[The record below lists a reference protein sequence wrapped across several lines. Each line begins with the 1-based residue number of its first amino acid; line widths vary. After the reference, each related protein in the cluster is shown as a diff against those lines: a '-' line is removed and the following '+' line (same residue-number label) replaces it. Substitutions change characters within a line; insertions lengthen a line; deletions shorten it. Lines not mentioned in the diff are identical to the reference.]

1 MIRKLSTIL
10 LLTAFVPLAGCSNSS
25 NSNSS
30 SNDISKE
37 SQEKEIVVAKPI
49 NPCELS
55 ADKPN
60 ENLSES
66 TSEDSLRGIRSHTS
80 KKVVLMPVTN
90 ANSGGG
96 AYGMPQMNSMG
107 QITPDLTG
115 FATEI
120 MNQSFRNEG
129 LKTIAW
135 FKVSKKLK
143 EVMKANNSDT
153 TSIYGAYMPAGG
165 GNFQVNDENINELIT
180 AAKQLG
186 ACYVV
191 RPVIL
196 KNSTNSKTSTSANP
210 LGVMVFGGA
219 AVRTKTENNAEVDLK
234 IDIINTYEEDIIASK
249 TFSGRSVLV
258 GKERANVLDGI
269 TGSQIFSA
277 GSTADQSRIAFY
289 DTIDK
294 IVEFLDDK
302 ME

>member
-1 MIRKLSTIL
+1 MLIKLFSLIL
-10 LLTAFVPLAGCSNSS
+10 VTSFIPLTGCSNSKK
-25 NSNSS
+25 
-30 SNDISKE
+30 IAEPIKP
-37 SQEKEIVVAKPI
+37 IKPI
-49 NPCELS
+49 NPCEIS
-55 ADKPN
+55 EEKSQ
-60 ENLSES
+60 ENLANSVN
-66 TSEDSLRGIRSHTS
+66 EDSLRGIRSHTS
-80 KKVVLMPVTN
+80 NKIVLMPVSN
-90 ANSGGG
+90 ANSVGGS
-96 AYGMPQMNSMG
+96 YGIPQMNSMG
-107 QITPDLTG
+107 QIIPDLTG

-135 FKVSKKLK
+135 FKVSKQLK
-143 EVMKANNSDT
+143 EIMSENNSA
-153 TSIYGAYMPAGG
+153 SSSPYGAYMPSGG
-165 GNFQVNDENINELIT
+165 GGGFQVNDENINELIT
-180 AAKQLG
+180 AAKELG
-186 ACYVV
+186 ACYII

-196 KNSTNSKTSTSANP
+196 KNSMNSKVSTSANP

-219 AVRTKTENNAEVDLK
+219 AIRTKSENNAEVDLK
-234 IDIINTYEEDIIASK
+234 IDIINTNEEDIIASK

-277 GSTADQSRIAFY
+277 GSTTDQSRIAFY

>member
-1 MIRKLSTIL
+1 MIRKLFTIL
-10 LLTAFVPLAGCSNSS
+10 LLTSLVPLAGCSNSS
-25 NSNSS
+25 NSSS
-30 SNDISKE
+30 DSDDINKE
-37 SQEKEIVVAKPI
+37 PEEKKIVVSKPI

-55 ADKPN
+55 IDKPN
-60 ENLSES
+60 ENPSES

-96 AYGMPQMNSMG
+96 AYGIPHMNSMG

-153 TSIYGAYMPAGG
+153 TSIYGGYMPAGG

-180 AAKQLG
+180 AAKELG

>member
-1 MIRKLSTIL
+1 MIRKLFSLIL
-10 LLTAFVPLAGCSNSS
+10 ISSFVPLTGCSNSS
-25 NSNSS
+25 NST
-30 SNDISKE
+30 KTTE
-37 SQEKEIVVAKPI
+37 EKIVIKPA
-49 NPCELS
+49 NPCEIS
-55 ADKPN
+55 KDKST
-60 ENLSES
+60 NLDE
-66 TSEDSLRGIRSHTS
+66 TVSEDTLRGIRSHTS

-96 AYGMPQMNSMG
+96 VYGMPQMNSMG

-143 EVMKANNSDT
+143 EVMKANTSDT
-153 TSIYGAYMPAGG
+153 TSIYSAYMPAGG

-180 AAKQLG
+180 AAKELG

-234 IDIINTYEEDIIASK
+234 IDIINTFEEDIIASK

>member
-1 MIRKLSTIL
+1 MIRKLFTIL
-10 LLTAFVPLAGCSNSS
+10 LLTSFVPLAGCSSSS
-25 NSNSS
+25 NSNSG
-30 SNDISKE
+30 SNDFSKE
-37 SQEKEIVVAKPI
+37 SQKKEIVIAKPI

-55 ADKPN
+55 TEKPN

-107 QITPDLTG
+107 QIAPDLTG

-129 LKTIAW
+129 IKTIAW

-180 AAKQLG
+180 AAKELG

-210 LGVMVFGGA
+210 LGMMVFGGA

>member
-1 MIRKLSTIL
+1 
-10 LLTAFVPLAGCSNSS
+10 
-25 NSNSS
+25 
-30 SNDISKE
+30 
-37 SQEKEIVVAKPI
+37 
-49 NPCELS
+49 
-55 ADKPN
+55 
-60 ENLSES
+60 
-66 TSEDSLRGIRSHTS
+66 
-80 KKVVLMPVTN
+80 
-90 ANSGGG
+90 
-96 AYGMPQMNSMG
+96 
-107 QITPDLTG
+107 
-115 FATEI
+115 
-120 MNQSFRNEG
+120 
-129 LKTIAW
+129 
-135 FKVSKKLK
+135 
-143 EVMKANNSDT
+143 MKANNSDT

-180 AAKQLG
+180 AAKELG
-186 ACYVV
+186 ACYVI

-302 ME
+302 MD

>member
-1 MIRKLSTIL
+1 VIRKLFTIL
-10 LLTAFVPLAGCSNSS
+10 LLTSFFPLAGCSNS
-25 NSNSS
+25 NNV
-30 SNDISKE
+30 SKE
-37 SQEKEIVVAKPI
+37 SQKKEIVVAKPI

-55 ADKPN
+55 TDKPN
-60 ENLSES
+60 ENISEL
-66 TSEDSLRGIRSHTS
+66 TSKDSLRGIRSHTS
-80 KKVVLMPVTN
+80 KKIVLMPVTN

-96 AYGMPQMNSMG
+96 AYGIPQMNSMG
-107 QITPDLTG
+107 QFVPDLTG

-143 EVMKANNSDT
+143 EIMKANNSDT
-153 TSIYGAYMPAGG
+153 TSIYNAYMPAGG
-165 GNFQVNDENINELIT
+165 GNFQVNDENMNELIT
-180 AAKQLG
+180 AAKELG

-219 AVRTKTENNAEVDLK
+219 AIRTKTENNAEVDLK

-302 ME
+302 MD

>member
-1 MIRKLSTIL
+1 MIRKLFSIL
-10 LLTAFVPLAGCSNSS
+10 LLTSFVPLAGCSNSS
-25 NSNSS
+25 DSNKV
-30 SNDISKE
+30 SKE
-37 SQEKEIVVAKPI
+37 SQEKIVVAKPI
-49 NPCELS
+49 NPCEIS
-55 ADKPN
+55 TDEPN
-60 ENLSES
+60 KNLTES
-66 TSEDSLRGIRSHTS
+66 TSKDSLRGIRSHTS
-80 KKVVLMPVTN
+80 KKIVLMPVTN

-96 AYGMPQMNSMG
+96 AYGIPQMNSMG
-107 QITPDLTG
+107 QFVPDLTG

-143 EVMKANNSDT
+143 EIMKANNSDT
-153 TSIYGAYMPAGG
+153 TSIYNAYMPAGG
-165 GNFQVNDENINELIT
+165 GNFQVNDENMNELIT
-180 AAKQLG
+180 AAKELG

-219 AVRTKTENNAEVDLK
+219 AIRTKTENNAEVDLK

-277 GSTADQSRIAFY
+277 GSSSDQSRIAFY

-302 ME
+302 MD